1 MSSYTNQPIIAKD
14 TPIMLFDG
22 ASQGNSGQGAAA
34 AILLMPNGRR
44 YTVSQL
50 ISVTSKEEAEYTGL
64 IIGLKKAQKL
74 GLSGLEIK
82 GDSDLVFNQVNGLTP
97 VTEERLI
104 RLYRT
109 AIKLM
114 RSFEKIS
121 LEWISPD
128 QNRPAKSA
136 VKRCIGEALGRE
148 KPEHQ
153 GSVSQSFSLAIAHL
167 IQQGNQAT
175 EEDYRQL
182 TTEPDEW
189 TQKSLSELRA
199 LIPLEV
205 RDAIA
210 LQWQGDEENLAQM
223 YRWHLRGLPPLM
235 ACRKVNLEQTFDPR
249 AVEKLPWEEALNLPP
264 HLSVEPETSSEPLIS
279 LLSELDNV
287 VEKPPES
294 SSPPEVEPN
303 VFETFKLSDIDSPE
317 ASDGEIPG
325 LDQSES
331 LGESLF
337 HEENMTLVID
347 VNQDTLPSESSLTE
361 ILKMI
366 GNLSP
371 EEKIT
376 LAQELVKFPE
386 MVNLILKTIADNV
399 SKGNTLP

>member
-1 MSSYTNQPIIAKD
+1 MSSYTNQPIMAKD

-22 ASQGNSGQGAAA
+22 GSEGNSGQGAAA

-50 ISVTSKEEAEYTGL
+50 ISFTSKDEAEYTGL

-121 LEWISPD
+121 LEWISPE

-136 VKRCIGEALGRE
+136 VKRCIGEALGRDKSE
-148 KPEHQ
+148 RQ
-153 GSVSQSFSLAIAHL
+153 GSVSQSFSSAIAHL

-175 EEDYRQL
+175 DQDYRQL
-182 TTEPDEW
+182 TADPDEW
-189 TQKSLSELRA
+189 TEKPLSDLRA

-210 LQWQGDEENLAQM
+210 LEWQGDEENLAQM
-223 YRWHLRGLPPLM
+223 YRWYLRGLPPQI
-235 ACRKVNLEQTFDPR
+235 ACRKVNLEQTVDPE

-264 HLSVEPETSSEPLIS
+264 HLSVESETASEALIS

-287 VEKPPES
+287 VEEQPES
-294 SSPPEVEPN
+294 SSSSEVEPN
-303 VFETFKLSDIDSPE
+303 VFETFEISEIGSPE
-317 ASDGEIPG
+317 GSNREIFD
-325 LDQSES
+325 LDKSES
-331 LGESLF
+331 LRGRLF
-337 HEENMTLVID
+337 DEENMTQVMD
-347 VNQDTLPSESSLTE
+347 VSQDTLPSESSLPE

-399 SKGNTLP
+399 SRG